1 MNVLEKDLNVTDSSK
16 RQSTELALSP
26 LRRDTWKGAADE
38 APSASTNT
46 LLPVLG
52 AQGSE
57 QKQKQ
62 DEWHRVRS
70 QDGEG

>member
-1 MNVLEKDLNVTDSSK
+1 MTVLEKDLNVTDSSK
-16 RQSTELALSP
+16 HQSTELALSL
-26 LRRDTWKGAADE
+26 LRRDTWKRAAGE

-46 LLPVLG
+46 LLLVLE